1 MPPPSHASPPPSPQ
15 SSPQSPSRIRI
26 AIDGMGGDHAPMA
39 VVSGTALAV
48 KGNPA
53 ITPILVGDEAQL
65 APHLARYK
73 HLADTEIIHTS
84 DVVAGD
90 TKPSAAL
97 RSGKNSSMRLAIDLV
112 KQGRADAVVS
122 SGNSGALMVMALMVL
137 RRIDGIDRPAL
148 AAYFPSIAGRVYM
161 LDLGAN
167 VECSAT
173 NLVQFAAMGDA
184 FCRVTSG
191 TRQPSI
197 GLLNIGEEEQKGN
210 QTIRTAGNILAQ
222 PAIGLN
228 YQGFIEGND
237 IASGAVDVVV
247 SDGFSGNIALKTIEG
262 TSRLIANMIRRAF
275 TASLFARLGYLLAS
289 RSFRQLRGMMDPQL
303 YNGAVLLGLNGIVV
317 KSHGGANRV
326 GFANAIKVAADM
338 HSNGFMADMHAVIG
352 RSIKAVKNAKIEADP
367 PQK

>member
-1 MPPPSHASPPPSPQ
+1 MTPTAKNPTSNTPTGT
-15 SSPQSPSRIRI
+15 IRI
-26 AIDGMGGDHAPMA
+26 AIDGMGGDYAPAA
-39 VVSGTALAV
+39 VIAGTALAV

-53 ITPILVGDEAQL
+53 ITPILVGDREKL
-65 APHLARYK
+65 LPHLARHK
-73 HLADTEIIHTS
+73 DLATAEIIHTS

-90 TKPSAAL
+90 EKPSAAL

-112 KQGRADAVVS
+112 KHGQADAVVS

-137 RRIDGIDRPAL
+137 RPIHGIDRPAL

-184 FCRVTSG
+184 FCRVISG
-191 TRQPSI
+191 TRKPSI
-197 GLLNIGEEEQKGN
+197 GLLNIGEEQQKGN
-210 QTIRTAGNILAQ
+210 QTIQTASSILSA

-228 YQGFIEGND
+228 YKGFIEGND

-262 TSRLIANMIRRAF
+262 TSRLIGSMIRRAF
-275 TASLFARLGYLLAS
+275 TASLFARLGYLFAS
-289 RSFRQLRGMMDPQL
+289 NSFRQLRAMMDPQI

-338 HSNGFMADMHAVIG
+338 HSRGFMEDMQAVIA
-352 RSIKAVKNAKIEADP
+352 RSIKAVKNAKQTSTET
-367 PQK
+367 KK